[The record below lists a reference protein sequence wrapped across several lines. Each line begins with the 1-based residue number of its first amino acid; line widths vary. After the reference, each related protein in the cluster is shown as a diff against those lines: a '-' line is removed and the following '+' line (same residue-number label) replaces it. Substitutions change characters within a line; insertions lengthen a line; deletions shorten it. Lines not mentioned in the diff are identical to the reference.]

1 MPNDP
6 TIIAK
11 LRFAHPKMTWGLYL
25 PDEGRWL
32 DLLFNQELEARRFA
46 KNLMRTSAAG

>member
-1 MPNDP
+1 MPSNP

-11 LRFAHPKMTWGLYL
+11 LRSAHPKMTWGIYL

-32 DLLFNQELEARRFA
+32 DFLFHSELEAHKFA
-46 KNLMRTSAAG
+46 KRLMRA

>member
-1 MPNDP
+1 MLPNP

-11 LRFAHPKMTWGLYL
+11 LRSAHPKMTWGLYL
-25 PDEGRWL
+25 PDEDRWL

-46 KNLMRTSAAG
+46 KNLTQVSAAA